1 MSAGLRGAV
10 YTVFGVLWVSGAA
23 WLVVHLLFPQQTSF
37 GPAPNPWEP
46 AILRVHG
53 WTATAAMF
61 LLGWISARHIVDRW
75 PLHRRRPSGLL
86 LSALGALLVLSGY
99 ALYYTTD
106 RLHASASMTHEIL
119 GAAGI
124 LLAVLHW
131 YVSAARRGRLAN
143 QEPE

>member
-10 YTVFGVLWVSGAA
+10 YTVFGMLWASGAA
-23 WLVVHLLFPQQTSF
+23 WLVVHLLFPERSSF

-46 AILRVHG
+46 AILRIHG
-53 WTATAAMF
+53 WMAAAGMF
-61 LLGWISARHIVDRW
+61 LLGWISSCHIIDRW

-106 RLHASASMTHEIL
+106 RLQGLAATTHEIL
-119 GAAGI
+119 GGAGI
-124 LLAVLHW
+124 LLAVIHW
-131 YVSAARRGRLAN
+131 NVSAARRA
-143 QEPE
+143 